1 MIGQTCTNIFNMF
14 RKYSTHLVWFFES
27 SFQLLVPTCKNG
39 CRTKWW
45 GSFLVSHK
53 SRFKFF
59 SIVSKTHTTF
69 RLNKIWISFSAG
81 ANIKMTKG
89 EEEDRSYM
97 STIFSFLA
105 NERAPL
111 HTPLLPIVPFHSHSH
126 PCRVERVSTI
136 SKGG

>member
-1 MIGQTCTNIFNMF
+1 
-14 RKYSTHLVWFFES
+14 
-27 SFQLLVPTCKNG
+27 
-39 CRTKWW
+39 
-45 GSFLVSHK
+45 
-53 SRFKFF
+53 
-59 SIVSKTHTTF
+59 
-69 RLNKIWISFSAG
+69 
-81 ANIKMTKG
+81 MTKG